1 MKNLGKLK
9 LKQLKKE
16 ELERR
21 EMNAL
26 KGGCSCGTA
35 CGCGSDGSW
44 SGGSSYQNNYGQ
56 DTNLISS
63 ITVKIIGYR

>member
-26 KGGCSCGTA
+26 KVDVVVERPVDVVPMVHGLEVVVTKIIT
-35 CGCGSDGSW
+35 
-44 SGGSSYQNNYGQ
+44 

>member
-26 KGGCSCGTA
+26 KGHLKINPLP
-35 CGCGSDGSW
+35 
-44 SGGSSYQNNYGQ
+44 YQFHVLQ
-56 DTNLISS
+56 EDIP
-63 ITVKIIGYR
+63 

>member
-35 CGCGSDGSW
+35 CGCGSDGSLAR
-44 SGGSSYQNNYGQ
+44 N
-56 DTNLISS
+56 D
-63 ITVKIIGYR
+63 GYF

>member
-44 SGGSSYQNNYGQ
+44 SGGSS
-56 DTNLISS
+56 
-63 ITVKIIGYR
+63 

>member
-21 EMNAL
+21 EL

-44 SGGSSYQNNYGQ
+44 SGGSSYQNNYG
-56 DTNLISS
+56 
-63 ITVKIIGYR
+63 Y

>member
-44 SGGSSYQNNYGQ
+44 SGGCLLYTSPSPR
-56 DTNLISS
+56 DA
-63 ITVKIIGYR
+63 

>member
-9 LKQLKKE
+9 LKHLKKE

-44 SGGSSYQNNYGQ
+44 SGGSSYQNNYG
-56 DTNLISS
+56 
-63 ITVKIIGYR
+63 Y